1 MTSQWAHIITAGFV
15 AEEDMMRKKL
25 IIKNLALIVTLISF
39 AFTLSSCGGG
49 AGSLD
54 PIGGQNPGVPS
65 KVELAPSSFIAQTN
79 GFITFN
85 AKILDGNGKPV
96 SNTAVHFTNLS
107 SIGVL
112 NTTLAYTD
120 SNGIALA
127 NLSSTTPGFATILAQ
142 VYTGAGQVRDRKT
155 VFFTTRDV
163 LAVSMDLDVNSVPG
177 NAIFNELSDFT
188 LFESDSDDTFEVLA
202 TVRDA
207 GGNPVGGGWSV
218 TWSRSH
224 TEATWVRTETSTNV
238 FGQAKAVI
246 KVEPASIRNTET
258 HLNIMAFAGNGAAN
272 MVTLFLR
279 PVVPDPTTSYL
290 TANPPVVDRG
300 ETSTITAVVMLNTG
314 SRAPDG
320 TTVNFGVTCDPN
332 DYPGLVTP
340 FSQTTGGVATATFTA
355 PPVPATCTITARVA
369 GVTIGTVNVTVR
381 APLSIFPSSMTLD
394 VDGSSAPTTGAFEIV
409 GGVAPFVVVSSNTTI
424 ATVTYTTGRTFTVTG
439 VTPGTATITVRDN
452 LGATATATVWVV
464 P

>member
-1 MTSQWAHIITAGFV
+1 
-15 AEEDMMRKKL
+15 MRNNL
-25 IIKNLALIVTLISF
+25 TIKNLTLIASLIF
-39 AFTLSSCGGG
+39 IAFVLSSCGGG

-54 PIGGQNPGVPS
+54 PIGGQNPGTPS

-85 AKILDGNGKPV
+85 AKILDGNGKPIP
-96 SNTAVHFTNLS
+96 NIAVHFTNLS

-112 NTTLAYTD
+112 DKTVAYTNSD
-120 SNGIALA
+120 GIALA
-127 NLSSTTPGFATILAQ
+127 NLYSTTPGFATILAQ
-142 VYTGAGQVRDRKT
+142 VYTGAGQVRDRRT
-155 VFFTTRDV
+155 VFFTVQDV
-163 LAVSMDLDVNSVPG
+163 LRVSMDMDVNSVPG
-177 NAIFNELSDFT
+177 NTIFNELSDFT
-188 LFESDSDDTFEVLA
+188 LFETSEDDTFEVLA

-207 GGNPVGGGWSV
+207 GGLPVGGGWGV

-258 HLNIMAFAGNGAAN
+258 HLNIAAFAENGAAN
-272 MVTLFLR
+272 MVTLFLG

-300 ETSTITAVVMLNTG
+300 GTSTITAVVMLNTG

-320 TTVNFGVTCDPN
+320 TTVNFRVTCDPN

-340 FSQTTGGVATATFTA
+340 FAQTTGGVATATFTA
-355 PPVPATCTITARVA
+355 PPVPAVCTITARVA

-381 APLSIFPSSMTLD
+381 APLAISPASMTLCLT
-394 VDGSSAPTTGAFEIV
+394 PTSTCPNPGNFEII
-409 GGVAPFVVVSSNTTI
+409 GGVAPFTLNSSNTTI
-424 ATVTYTTGRTFTVTG
+424 AIVEPTTTTGRTFTVRG
-439 VTPGTATITVRDN
+439 VAAGPATITVRDS
-452 LGATATATVWVV
+452 LLATATATITVID
-464 P
+464 PP